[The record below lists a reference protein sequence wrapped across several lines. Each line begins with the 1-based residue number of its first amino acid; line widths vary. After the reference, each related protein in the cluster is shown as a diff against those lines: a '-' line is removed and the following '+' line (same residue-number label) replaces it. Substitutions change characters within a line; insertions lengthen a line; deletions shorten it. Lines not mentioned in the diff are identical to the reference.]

1 MVDGILNFDY
11 IFLLCYALNYVSKC
25 LQVTDIEQ
33 AKSKF
38 EPNDFNGTIVLQHMA
53 DVLDS
58 PEMQTPNSVF
68 LFNLGVHYSVSL
80 NFTSYKGLIDN
91 AVRLINRK
99 VGRRNKNLAIPVW
112 KSTTSIER
120 EKMYEMYAELPKNVT
135 YGRFHTH
142 QVI

>member
-1 MVDGILNFDY
+1 MVDGVLNFDH
-11 IFLLCYALNYVSKC
+11 IFLLCYALNYFSQC
-25 LQVTDIEQ
+25 LQVTDIEK

-38 EPNDFNGTIVLQHMA
+38 EPNDFNDTIVLQHIA

>member
-1 MVDGILNFDY
+1 MLCTQLL
-11 IFLLCYALNYVSKC
+11 LLC
-25 LQVTDIEQ
+25 LQLTNVQQ

-38 EPNDFNGTIVLQHMA
+38 EPNDFNETIVLQHMA

-58 PEMQTPNSVF
+58 PEMQTLNSVF

-99 VGRRNKNLAIPVW
+99 VRQRNKNLAIPVW

-120 EKMYEMYAELPKNVT
+120 EKTYKMYAELPKNVT
-135 YGRFHTH
+135 HGRFHTH
-142 QVI
+142 QVT